1 MPCDLICVLILKT
14 QSQFVTR
21 DQYIVEGNI
30 SFRWEK
36 SPVSFA
42 RCQDDRW
49 SVSMFSKNRRH
60 GLLYFH
66 FSLNRLVW
74 NQFNF
79 SLKYAQLFKIT
90 AIYIYIYIRAKIM
103 ACKSHEWRVMIK
115 ELHPRM
121 EFLRQIPTFGRD
133 SQQHCTV
140 ISHSSLTAKIVR
152 KDSFNLEKDKIIFLF
167 QEVGTW
173 QLKNKQDRIPTN
185 VLLRNTVSIVPIA
198 E

>member
-1 MPCDLICVLILKT
+1 
-14 QSQFVTR
+14 
-21 DQYIVEGNI
+21 
-30 SFRWEK
+30 
-36 SPVSFA
+36 
-42 RCQDDRW
+42 
-49 SVSMFSKNRRH
+49 
-60 GLLYFH
+60 
-66 FSLNRLVW
+66 
-74 NQFNF
+74 
-79 SLKYAQLFKIT
+79 
-90 AIYIYIYIRAKIM
+90 
-103 ACKSHEWRVMIK
+103 MIK